1 MGKRKT
7 ESVPPGSNWLAL
19 QKSLPSK
26 GNKPKRQKQSGGTPS
41 ATSPAFP
48 RGGVAEPA
56 SSSRASASRTV
67 LETGG
72 TDDANKEIK
81 QLRKL
86 VLGMGTAGED
96 LVGEPGRYLALDCE
110 MVGVGEDGKESS
122 LARASIVDYHGR
134 VVLDEFV
141 QQRERVT
148 DYRTQ
153 YSGVR
158 PEDMIHAKPFGE
170 IQSRVAELLA
180 PADRILVGH
189 ALSNDLAA
197 LLLTHPASRTRD
209 TQLYAGRKP
218 HTKPGAK
225 GKHSADDSGDTQ
237 SIPTLWEKY
246 RTPHVALKRLAKE
259 ELGVDIQ
266 AGEHS
271 SVTDARAAMAIYR
284 LHKRAWDAS
293 IPIAHLR
300 GSAGIARHAPDTDGD
315 SENSGTESLGRPKRK
330 RQPSGSESFPGGGR
344 RGVSAGLST
353 IVRRGAH
360 KSGTNK
366 TGVYGT
372 KSLAGTRNPQHSH
385 VGKEKWWQ
393 SLGETD
399 GTSGSK
405 GQLRLA

>member
-1 MGKRKT
+1 MGKRKAT
-7 ESVPPGSNWLAL
+7 GTTPGSNWLAL

-26 GNKPKRQKQSGGTPS
+26 GKTKSKQFSLKGYAAPVHSNPS
-41 ATSPAFP
+41 FP

-56 SSSRASASRTV
+56 TSSSASAPKTV
-67 LETGG
+67 AGEGG
-72 TDDANKEIK
+72 SDNASKEVK

-86 VLGMGTAGED
+86 VLGVDTAGEE

-153 YSGVR
+153 YSGIR
-158 PEDMIHAKPFGE
+158 PEDMINAKSFGE
-170 IQSRVAELLA
+170 IQARVAELLA

-209 TQLYAGRKP
+209 TQLYAGKKP
-218 HTKPGAK
+218 TAHPVKSGGKGKQNADDPGAA
-225 GKHSADDSGDTQ
+225 H

-246 RTPHVALKRLAKE
+246 RTPRIALKKLAKE

-284 LHKRAWDAS
+284 LHK
-293 IPIAHLR
+293 
-300 GSAGIARHAPDTDGD
+300 
-315 SENSGTESLGRPKRK
+315 
-330 RQPSGSESFPGGGR
+330 
-344 RGVSAGLST
+344 
-353 IVRRGAH
+353 
-360 KSGTNK
+360 
-366 TGVYGT
+366 
-372 KSLAGTRNPQHSH
+372 
-385 VGKEKWWQ
+385 
-393 SLGETD
+393 
-399 GTSGSK
+399 
-405 GQLRLA
+405 